1 MAYNQQKIKEL
12 RHLISISGNC
22 VNLGRSLLAQQP
34 DLHSYCM
41 ESTEFLN
48 SYGKVKF
55 NERVY
60 CIVNNV
66 TARPHNYTG
75 VPSNFSN
82 LFQGYIVIS
91 APKPKPPK
99 EPTQQEKYAAGVA
112 GRTKVYFDR
121 LGIAFDLDRAK
132 RIDRHVRHWLSGH
145 GERLYGDDMVEGTD
159 YFVCPITGIRK
170 SEFREAYYTK
180 LLGLTREQFC
190 EMTGLSD
197 LTAPGRKQRVSAGV
211 NAIDPE
217 TGKRK
222 CEIGQERAR
231 ETLSAVD
238 PETGLTGYQ
247 KKGQKTRAT
256 HMANVDEYGR
266 NGYARIAVKAII
278 KGIKTKRQRG
288 ILVAENEATVFG
300 VFKTLVHRMS
310 KKNKTHLDT
319 SKKGK
324 AGTPGATQ
332 VDHKISIQHG
342 FRSGVSPILL
352 SSKSNLEVLTW
363 EQNRKKGT
371 SSSATHEE
379 LCMLEGYTVEQSKEE
394 FASLIVLIE
403 AEIELVNGGTVSTGY
418 IETKYL
424 DAKLQP
430 KHQV

>member
-1 MAYNQQKIKEL
+1 MAYNQQKIEEL

-22 VNLGRSLLAQQP
+22 VNLGRSLLAQHP

-41 ESTEFLN
+41 ESTKFLD

-60 CIVNNV
+60 CIVNNITV
-66 TARPHNYTG
+66 RPHNYTG
-75 VPSNFSN
+75 EPSRFIN
-82 LFQGYIVIS
+82 LFRGYAVVA

-99 EPTQQEKYAAGVA
+99 APTRHEKYKAELE
-112 GRTKVYFDR
+112 GRSKPYLDL
-121 LGIAFDLDRAK
+121 LGIDFDLNRAK
-132 RIDRHVRHWLSGH
+132 RIDKHVRGWARGH
-145 GERLYGDDMVEGTD
+145 GKQFYNDNMAEGID
-159 YFVCPITGIRK
+159 YFVCPITGLRK
-170 SEFREAYYTK
+170 SEFRELYYNGI
-180 LLGLTREQFC
+180 LGLTREQFC
-190 EMTGLSD
+190 EISGLTD
-197 LTAPGRKQRVSAGV
+197 LTAPGRKQRVSEGV

-238 PETGLTGYQ
+238 PVTGLTGYQ

-256 HMANVDEYGR
+256 HMANVDEYDR
-266 NGYARIAVKAII
+266 NGYKRIAVKAII

-310 KKNKTHLDT
+310 NKNKTHLDT

-342 FRSGVSPILL
+342 FKIGVSPILL

-363 EQNRKKGT
+363 EQNRKK
-371 SSSATHEE
+371 AHHARR
-379 LCMLEGYTVEQSKEE
+379 LMKNC
-394 FASLIVLIE
+394 AC
-403 AEIELVNGGTVSTGY
+403 
-418 IETKYL
+418 
-424 DAKLQP
+424 
-430 KHQV
+430 